1 MPSPLRRRLWSI
13 QARAAPYLFLAPFAV
28 LFAGFFAYPLGRSF
42 ALSFQQTLGPR
53 EARFVGL
60 GNYRFL
66 LADRLFWGA
75 VANTALYT
83 AAFLAVQI
91 PASLGLAVLLND
103 RRVRF
108 RPLFRFAFF
117 SSYLVGAVFVAVLF
131 NVLLGSRAGPVNR
144 ALAAISPTLG
154 PVGFLTDPAWA
165 MPSILIASWW
175 VSLGYGMIYFL
186 AALQGV
192 DRELYEQASVD
203 GAGPWRRFRHVTLPG
218 IRPVTVF
225 LTVAGTIGAFQLFEL
240 PWVLFNGPGP
250 NYRGIT
256 VVMYLYLAGFEAGD
270 LGYASAVG
278 WALVGM
284 VAVVSLLQIALVRR
298 SV

>member
-1 MPSPLRRRLWSI
+1 MPSPLRRRVWSI

-28 LFAGFFAYPLGRSF
+28 LFAVFWAYPLGRSV
-42 ALSFQQTLGPR
+42 ALSFYQTLGPR
-53 EARFVGL
+53 DARFVGL

-75 VANTALYT
+75 VLNTAVY
-83 AAFLAVQI
+83 AALFLAVQI
-91 PASLGLAVLLND
+91 PASLGLAVLVND

-108 RPLFRFAFF
+108 RSLFRFAFF

-131 NVLLGSRAGPVNR
+131 NVLLGSRTGLLNR
-144 ALAAISPTLG
+144 ALTAVSPRLG

-165 MPSILIASWW
+165 MPSMLIASWW
-175 VSLGYGMIYFL
+175 VSIGYGMIYFL
-186 AALQGV
+186 AALQAV
-192 DRELYEQASVD
+192 DRGLYDAAAVD
-203 GAGPWRRFRHVTLPG
+203 GAGAWRRFRHVTLPG

-278 WALVGM
+278 WALVAM
-284 VAVVSLLQIALVRR
+284 VAAVSVAQVGFLRR
-298 SV
+298 GD